1 MAFFSGISIQ
11 KRDSA
16 SEADGGELFKGAAF
30 IAAGVLAASFMTM
43 EISSVLKLGLLA
55 VGVVL
60 CAVGVK
66 WIVKYWKDNKA
77 FEEFVPEWDKGRGM
91 YDRFAKELN
100 LWYEKGI
107 TPQDCDGDTAY
118 FLKLQKERLDKK
130 GLKLHESVVPSKGTS
145 YGTGKVSRKSLWYTT
160 DMMYENVSRKLS
172 FENENGPVY
181 ERDTEMAMYE
191 IVAHSPNEAQ
201 TQFIRVT
208 CPNCGAVNS
217 VSKLGEGCPYCGT
230 VFQIK
235 DLFPRVINLF
245 FIRSNSSAKNGH
257 IFRQSMT
264 FSMSGVFLVMLIA
277 NIVRGGQPLPLILL
291 SSYFAAVLVGGF
303 LGFIVADIRLVATL
317 FDHDGMK
324 HLPILKWGSSKRKI
338 KNTMLR
344 YDKNFS
350 FDKFE
355 GQLVS
360 LVRMA
365 VLAEKPEELA
375 CYRADAREPL
385 FSDILEMTYTNG
397 ICLNGICME
406 GNIMHMSVRTWWVNH
421 YEEHGKVKKSGDCID
436 VTFRRNVEK
445 QEAPGFSITSVSCPG
460 CGGSFDAVRQKKC
473 PYCGSEY
480 HMEEESWVIEQ
491 MHLIR

>member
-1 MAFFSGISIQ
+1 
-11 KRDSA
+11 
-16 SEADGGELFKGAAF
+16 
-30 IAAGVLAASFMTM
+30 M

-245 FIRSNSSAKNGH
+245 FIRSNSSAKNGQ

-291 SSYFAAVLVGGF
+291 ASSFAAVLVGGF

-360 LVRMA
+360 LVSMA

-397 ICLNGICME
+397 ICLNGIRME

>member
-1 MAFFSGISIQ
+1 MAFFSGISTQ

-43 EISSVLKLGLLA
+43 EIASVVKLGLLA
-55 VGVVL
+55 AGVVL

-66 WIVKYWKDNKA
+66 WIVKYRKDNKA
-77 FEEFVPEWDKGRGM
+77 FEEFVQEWDKGRGM

-130 GLKLHESVVPSKGTS
+130 GLKLHESVEPSKGTS

-201 TQFIRVT
+201 TQFIQVT

-217 VSKLGEGCPYCGT
+217 VAKLGEGCPYCGT
-230 VFQIK
+230 VFRIK

-245 FIRSNSSAKNGH
+245 FIRSNSIASNGK

-264 FSMSGVFLVMLIA
+264 FSMAGVFLVMLIT
-277 NIVRGGQPLPLILL
+277 NIIRGEQALPLTLL
-291 SSYFAAVLVGGF
+291 SSYFAAVLAGGF
-303 LGFIVADIRLVATL
+303 LGVIVADIRLVATL

-324 HLPILKWGSSKRKI
+324 HLSPLKWGSSKRKI

-355 GQLVS
+355 GQFVS

-365 VLAEKPEELA
+365 VLAEKPEELV
-375 CYRADAREPL
+375 CYRADTREQL

-397 ICLNGICME
+397 ICLNGIRME
-406 GNIMHMSVRTWWVNH
+406 GNTMHMSVRTWWVNH

-436 VTFRRNVEK
+436 VTFRRNVAK
-445 QEAPGFSITSVSCPG
+445 LEAPGFSITSVSCPG

-473 PYCGSEY
+473 PYCGREY